1 MSKCGYKILYNRK
14 IKITPLLNGNLTNN
28 NINNF
33 IYNNKILYHKKGLAD
48 NRKKNKEFIV
58 LKLILIP
65 KR

>member
-48 NRKKNKEFIV
+48 NRKKK
-58 LKLILIP
+58 
-65 KR
+65 